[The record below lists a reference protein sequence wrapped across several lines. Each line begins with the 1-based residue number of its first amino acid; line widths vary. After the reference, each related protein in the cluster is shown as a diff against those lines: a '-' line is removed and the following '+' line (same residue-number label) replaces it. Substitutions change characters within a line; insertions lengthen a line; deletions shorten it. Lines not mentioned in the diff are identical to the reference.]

1 MHGLIVTELKMFVKS
16 QLGAETWSP
25 DDNFTKIVATAA
37 ERAALT
43 PNALLESFGQFIA
56 PRLLSMYPALVKP
69 EWRSLDVIEHTERS
83 IHTVV
88 RAQNPEATPPY
99 LRVHRTSPSEVII
112 FYDSPRR
119 LCSVAKGI
127 ISGLARHFGETL
139 RITEE
144 RCMLAQ
150 DPDCTLVVSAGLT
163 GFQTCVLYC
172 EGASGVDRRNSMI
185 LMIDVYGPV
194 LGLVGHHYDHPSNR
208 PCRPPLPQACR

>member
-1 MHGLIVTELKMFVKS
+1 MHGLIVAELKMFMKS
-16 QLGAETWSP
+16 QFGTEAFSA
-25 DDNFTKIVATAA
+25 DDDFMKIVATAA
-37 ERAALT
+37 ERTGLT
-43 PNALLESFGQFIA
+43 PNALLESFGQFVA

-69 EWRSLDVIEHTERS
+69 EWRSLDVIEHAERS

-88 RAQNPEATPPY
+88 RAQHPAATPPY

-127 ISGLARHFGETL
+127 IRGLARHFGETL

-150 DPDCTLVVSAGLT
+150 APDCTLVVSAG
-163 GFQTCVLYC
+163 
-172 EGASGVDRRNSMI
+172 
-185 LMIDVYGPV
+185 
-194 LGLVGHHYDHPSNR
+194 H
-208 PCRPPLPQACR
+208 